1 MKYLAID
8 TSGDLIVI
16 AVNGE
21 KSRINYLKGCNTK
34 HSVTLMPYVEQALN
48 ECDLKLCDLDFLA
61 VVTGPGS
68 FTGIR
73 IGVSTVKALAFAL
86 NKPVLALTSFDLLA
100 YSDNAPS
107 KCVCLIDANHNN
119 YYVARYQNKVLSQ
132 APAFLS
138 QDKILS
144 ELGDY
149 EIAVNAPIGWHNATV
164 CDIVKGLKNA
174 CETLY
179 NNAGDLENVVPLYV
193 KKSEAE
199 ENL

>member
-48 ECDLKLCDLDFLA
+48 ECDLKLCDVDFLA

-107 KCVCLIDANHNN
+107 KCTCLIDANHNN

-138 QDKILS
+138 QEKILS
-144 ELGDY
+144 DLSDY
-149 EIAVNAPIGWHNATV
+149 EIAVNAPIGWHSATV

-179 NNAGDLENVVPLYV
+179 NNAGELENVVPLYV